1 MADSPP
7 GLIIRAVTS
16 SDVPALCSVANDP
29 GYRWGT
35 MRLPYQSPEQT
46 ARWFSELGVDDHLL
60 VAVLDGEVVGN
71 GGLHRQ
77 RGRRAHVALLGMGL
91 RESVHRRG
99 VGTALLVALIDL
111 ADNWLN
117 LKRLEL
123 TVFVDNQPAI
133 ALYERHG
140 FVREG
145 VLVAYAFRAG
155 QFVDALTMARL
166 R

>member
-1 MADSPP
+1 M
-7 GLIIRAVTS
+7 
-16 SDVPALCSVANDP
+16 
-29 GYRWGT
+29 
-35 MRLPYQSPEQT
+35 
-46 ARWFSELGVDDHLL
+46 
-60 VAVLDGEVVGN
+60 LDGEVVGN

-77 RGRRAHVALLGMGL
+77 RGRRAHVALLGMGVRDAL
-91 RESVHRRG
+91 HRRG
-99 VGTALLVALIDL
+99 VGTALLVALVDL

-133 ALYERHG
+133 ALYERLG

-155 QFVDALTMARL
+155 QFVDALTMARV

>member
-7 GLIIRAVTS
+7 GLIIRAATS
-16 SDVPALCSVANDP
+16 SDVPALCSIANDP

-71 GGLHRQ
+71 GGLHHQ

-91 RESVHRRG
+91 REPVHRRG
-99 VGTALLVALIDL
+99 VGTALLAALIDL
-111 ADNWLN
+111 ADDWLN

-133 ALYERHG
+133 TLYERLG
-140 FVREG
+140 FVRG
-145 VLVAYAFRAG
+145 GLVAYAFRAG
-155 QFVDALTMARL
+155 QFVDALAMARV

>member
-1 MADSPP
+1 VADPPP
-7 GLIIRAVTS
+7 GLVIRAATS
-16 SDVPALCSVANDP
+16 SDVPALCALANDP

-35 MRLPYQSPEQT
+35 LRLPYQSPEQT

-77 RGRRAHVALLGMGL
+77 RGRRAHVAILGMGV
-91 RESVHRRG
+91 RDAVRRRG
-99 VGTALLVALIDL
+99 IGAALLTALIDF
-111 ADNWLN
+111 ADNWLG

-155 QFVDALTMARL
+155 QFVDALAMGRV